1 MSDHDEYDDPSPEE
15 LAQAEALAGKVD
27 DLVAGKAMPK
37 LGDADEQELLRN
49 SAMIRAAH
57 HEAVLDS
64 DRQTSLI
71 EEAMSQAIPS
81 AHKEEVGKV
90 LSLDAARAKRRRT
103 WSLGVGALVAAAA
116 IALLWFRL
124 PGKDSK
130 QALSSGTGPVATLQ
144 ELPDNQQSRAS
155 DPLVGRIAPEDSG
168 MSSSRLDQIYGDR
181 LGGYRALR
189 YSRLVGKQ

>member
-71 EEAMSQAIPS
+71 EEAMSQAMPS